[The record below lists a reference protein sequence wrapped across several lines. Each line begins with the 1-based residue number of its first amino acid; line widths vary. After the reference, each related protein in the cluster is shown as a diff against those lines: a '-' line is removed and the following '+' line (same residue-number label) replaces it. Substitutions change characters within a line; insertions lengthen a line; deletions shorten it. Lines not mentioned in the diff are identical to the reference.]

1 MIMLK
6 KWIQAARLPAQTF
19 IIPALLLGQA
29 LHVNQSDVFSILN
42 LVIIQLYGLAMHFFI
57 VFSNDYADY
66 ETDKLNKT
74 FTPFTGGSRVLV
86 EAQLSKKQLLNASWV
101 MLVLT
106 LLLGLVLTLIQTNGI
121 IILLAGLGV
130 LVMHAY
136 SFAPIKLSYRGF
148 GEMLQ
153 MIGVGGI
160 LPLIGFLGQGGSITA
175 FPWIFII
182 IFLPSQLAM
191 AIGTALP
198 DEPSDRM
205 SNKKTSAVLFG
216 LRGAQLLMIALFSI
230 SIILLLA
237 LSEVSIPI
245 WGTILLT
252 LLVLGQFILF
262 ATKNPQPGNAS
273 MFLLVTLSILTN
285 TVLVAGFASLLF

>member
-1 MIMLK
+1 
-6 KWIQAARLPAQTF
+6 
-19 IIPALLLGQA
+19 
-29 LHVNQSDVFSILN
+29 
-42 LVIIQLYGLAMHFFI
+42 
-57 VFSNDYADY
+57 
-66 ETDKLNKT
+66 
-74 FTPFTGGSRVLV
+74 
-86 EAQLSKKQLLNASWV
+86 
-101 MLVLT
+101 
-106 LLLGLVLTLIQTNGI
+106 
-121 IILLAGLGV
+121 
-130 LVMHAY
+130 
-136 SFAPIKLSYRGF
+136 
-148 GEMLQ
+148 
-153 MIGVGGI
+153 
-160 LPLIGFLGQGGSITA
+160 
-175 FPWIFII
+175 
-182 IFLPSQLAM
+182 M